1 MLIILFVLAGIRTP
15 NFRLRERSYFQFNF
29 YEPWLTL
36 SFFRLWAFKINK
48 EDYLFS
54 KKINYI
60 EIVYKLIHFFFMV
73 LYVKLF
79 LKIFLTSVKIMITT
93 TITFTPWIFL
103 TRFSKSK
110 IYLSH
115 FNQYIGFFN
124 YDDFTCCYCLG
135 ARFNR
140 NKIVSFIRINI
151 FKMYIRDYSNYTQNC

>member
-1 MLIILFVLAGIRTP
+1 
-15 NFRLRERSYFQFNF
+15 
-29 YEPWLTL
+29 
-36 SFFRLWAFKINK
+36 
-48 EDYLFS
+48 
-54 KKINYI
+54 
-60 EIVYKLIHFFFMV
+60 MV